1 MPHVWL
7 RLTDS
12 WRLHRQLH
20 HKKEGKKADMTMPW
34 TPCKL
39 LLALG
44 LMVLVAGG
52 CGEQQEPTPPP
63 KPVVVRKKIEAPQPP
78 AVQAVK
84 PSDQEA
90 AEPVTAEAPPEA
102 EAPEKPPLEQAKVEP
117 AAPEAEPT
125 TPEAGLEPEP
135 TLEEIGKKV
144 AYVYHPKGKI
154 DPFQSV
160 FTTQPREG
168 TRLQISARE
177 RKLPLTPLQRI
188 SLSQL
193 KVVGIIIAP
202 TGNKA
207 LVEDPSGKGYVITK
221 GTYVGANFGRVRRI
235 VKDRVVIEE
244 EVEDFFTG
252 QLRLQTVDLILQKK
266 LGEV

>member
-1 MPHVWL
+1 
-7 RLTDS
+7 
-12 WRLHRQLH
+12 
-20 HKKEGKKADMTMPW
+20 MTMSW

-90 AEPVTAEAPPEA
+90 VEPVTAEAPPEA
-102 EAPEKPPLEQAKVEP
+102 EAPEKPPLEQAKVEQAKVEP

-125 TPEAGLEPEP
+125 TPEAELEPEP
-135 TLEEIGKKV
+135 TPEEIEEIGKKV

-168 TRLQISARE
+168 TKLQITARE
-177 RKLPLTPLQRI
+177 RKLPLTPLQKI

-207 LVEDPSGKGYVITK
+207 LVEEPSGKGYVITK

-235 VKDRVVIEE
+235 VKDRVIIEE

-252 QLRLQTVDLILQKK
+252 EMRLQTVDLILQKK
-266 LGEV
+266 LGDI